1 MNANEIFGGRDD
13 HQYSARRGPMADDW
27 DETRWRKKKQ
37 IIGRSDC
44 DDEKS
49 IRIDE
54 KKNTRKK
61 NKRKKN
67 RTQRFARQRRPE
79 EASASSSR
87 SHPTGTFSIR
97 QLRERNV
104 QNEENDASQTL
115 IKCVLKTIN
124 TPKKKDW
131 KTLSTLQPY
140 LRKTSSVNFFFL
152 FELFPRKCK
161 QNKKWWWS
169 SAIGTLGSRQRT
181 GGVLMDGS
189 TTSTTPKVVVDVV
202 VVVVVAVASV
212 Q

>member
-1 MNANEIFGGRDD
+1 MK
-13 HQYSARRGPMADDW
+13 
-27 DETRWRKKKQ
+27 KKKQ

-54 KKNTRKK
+54 KKTHTKK

-124 TPKKKDW
+124 NPQKKG
-131 KTLSTLQPY
+131 LENSINSTAVPAEDLVGQ
-140 LRKTSSVNFFFL
+140 FFF
-152 FELFPRKCK
+152 F
-161 QNKKWWWS
+161 
-169 SAIGTLGSRQRT
+169 
-181 GGVLMDGS
+181 V
-189 TTSTTPKVVVDVV
+189 
-202 VVVVVAVASV
+202 
-212 Q
+212 